1 MGTSALIKTPQGSS
15 PSMSPYY
22 LGGDIMSDE
31 GLRPEGSDNTTTA
44 VSSDN
49 INEVEISD
57 AFREKFRLTSDEE
70 VLRDVKP
77 SFFAFL
83 PLYFIS
89 VLILG
94 AHLLFAIEWDT
105 DKDSSLIAKVM
116 IFLIDIFDIG
126 EIGFVAVML
135 GLTWFN
141 RMLNGSTSGK
151 WITLFLLVVALT
163 PPVLRLDDFIALIM
177 DKDSGFIPLD
187 TFNYTFFGIF
197 WASLFALFTLFYQRS
212 FHYAI
217 TNHRVIFTQHLI
229 IPGDG
234 RRILFDNI
242 AEIRTQRTMMGAV
255 FGYNTI
261 VCDTGSQLGIGETS
275 MSLSV
280 GATGN
285 SAAGDNSPVD
295 GSSPGIFSRMFSFA
309 TYQRTRKVDLPDPR
323 YSFFCITN
331 WKAIEQ
337 LLNDMHQRHSQS
349 GQLIDLKEHLTELN
363 E

>member
-1 MGTSALIKTPQGSS
+1 MSEDEQPPESTDDTIATSNNNQSANVSKQESL
-15 PSMSPYY
+15 
-22 LGGDIMSDE
+22 SD
-31 GLRPEGSDNTTTA
+31 
-44 VSSDN
+44 
-49 INEVEISD
+49 
-57 AFREKFRLTSDEE
+57 KFRLTGDEE
-70 VLRDVKP
+70 ILKDVKP

-83 PLYFIS
+83 PMY
-89 VLILG
+89 LIALLVLG
-94 AHLLFAIEWDT
+94 AHLLFAIDWDT
-105 DKDSSLIAKVM
+105 DKDSSMIAKVM
-116 IFLIDIFDIG
+116 VFLIEIFDFG
-126 EIGFVAVML
+126 EIGFVLVML
-135 GLTWFN
+135 TVTWFN

-151 WITLFLLVVALT
+151 WTTMFLLVVALT
-163 PPVLRLDDFIALIM
+163 PPVLRIDDFIAWIM

-187 TFNYTFFGIF
+187 TFNYTMFGIF
-197 WASLFALFTLFYQRS
+197 WAGLFSLFTIFYQRS

-242 AEIRTQRTMMGAV
+242 NEIRTQRTMMGAM

-261 VCDTGSQLGIGETS
+261 ICDTGSQLGIGEDS

-280 GATGN
+280 GAAGN
-285 SAAGDNSPVD
+285 NASGDSSSTE
-295 GSSPGIFSRMFSFA
+295 GASPGIFRKLFSFV

-323 YSFFCITN
+323 FSFFCITN

-349 GQLIDLKEHLTELN
+349 GILNDLKDQIAESQD
-363 E
+363 